1 MAASIVEVV
10 KLRRMVAESTSDTY
24 SDDDLED
31 IIETYPVLD
40 SEGLDPDDDAWT
52 ATYDLNAAA
61 AQIWEE
67 KAAALIGLYDF
78 NADGGSFNRSQMY
91 EQAMKMARHYH
102 SRKRVKTITTRPE
115 PAVAEDGDEL
125 DDDDSN

>member
-1 MAASIVEVV
+1 MAASVTEVV
-10 KLRRMVAESTSDTY
+10 KLRRMIADSTSTTY

-31 IIETYPVLD
+31 IIESCPVLD
-40 SEGLDPDDDAWT
+40 SEGLDPEDDSWT

-67 KAAALIGLYDF
+67 KAAAYIGSYDF
-78 NADGGSFNRSQMY
+78 SADGGSFNRSQMY

-115 PAVAEDGDEL
+115 PRVEEDGDEL

>member
-10 KLRRMVAESTSDTY
+10 KLRRMVAESTSVTY
-24 SDDDLED
+24 SDDDIED

>member
-10 KLRRMVAESTSDTY
+10 KLRRMVAESTSVTY

-91 EQAMKMARHYH
+91 EQAMKMARHFH

-115 PAVAEDGDEL
+115 PKLDAEEL

>member
-1 MAASIVEVV
+1 MAASVTEVV
-10 KLRRMVAESTSDTY
+10 KLRRMIADSTSTTY

-31 IIETYPVLD
+31 IIESYPVLD
-40 SEGLDPDDDAWT
+40 SDGYDPEDDDWT

-67 KAAALIGLYDF
+67 KAAAYIGSYDF
-78 NADGGSFNRSQMY
+78 SADGGSFNRSQMY

-102 SRKRVKTITTRPE
+102 SRKRVKTITIRPE
-115 PAVAEDGDEL
+115 PKLDAEEL

>member
-1 MAASIVEVV
+1 MAASVTEVV
-10 KLRRMVAESTSDTY
+10 ALRRMIAESTSTTY

-115 PAVAEDGDEL
+115 PKLDVEEL

>member
-1 MAASIVEVV
+1 MAASVTEVV
-10 KLRRMVAESTSDTY
+10 KLRCMIADSTSTTY
-24 SDDDLED
+24 SDDDLEE
-31 IIETYPVLD
+31 IIESYPVLD
-40 SEGLDPDDDAWT
+40 SDGYDPEDDDWT

-67 KAAALIGLYDF
+67 KAAAYIGSYDF
-78 NADGGSFNRSQMY
+78 SADGGSFNRSQMY

-115 PAVAEDGDEL
+115 PKLDAEEL

>member
-10 KLRRMVAESTSDTY
+10 KLRRMVAESTSVTY

-115 PAVAEDGDEL
+115 PKLDAEEL

>member
-1 MAASIVEVV
+1 MAASVTEVV
-10 KLRRMVAESTSDTY
+10 KLRCMIADSTSTTY
-24 SDDDLED
+24 SDDDLEE
-31 IIETYPVLD
+31 IIESYPVLD
-40 SEGLDPDDDAWT
+40 SDGYDPEDDDWT

-67 KAAALIGLYDF
+67 KAAAYIGSYDF
-78 NADGGSFNRSQMY
+78 SADGGSFNRSQMY

-115 PAVAEDGDEL
+115 PKLDAEEL
-125 DDDDSN
+125 DNDDSN

>member
-1 MAASIVEVV
+1 MAASVTEVV
-10 KLRRMVAESTSDTY
+10 KLRRMIADSTSTTY

-31 IIETYPVLD
+31 IIEGYPVLD
-40 SEGLDPDDDAWT
+40 SEGLDPEDDSWT

-67 KAAALIGLYDF
+67 KAAAFIGLYDF
-78 NADGGSFNRSQMY
+78 NADGGGFNRSQMY

-115 PAVAEDGDEL
+115 PKLDAEEL